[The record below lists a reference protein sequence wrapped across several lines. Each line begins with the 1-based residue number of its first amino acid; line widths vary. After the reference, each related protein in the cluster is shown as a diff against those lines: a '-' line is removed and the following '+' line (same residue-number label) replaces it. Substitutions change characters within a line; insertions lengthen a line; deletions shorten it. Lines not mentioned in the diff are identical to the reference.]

1 MIRAFVVDDE
11 PLAVKRLVRLL
22 EESGRVEIAGSSTD
36 PIDALASLSE
46 KPVDV
51 LFLDIQMPGMTGFEL
66 LTYLDPQ
73 PLVIFTTA
81 FDQYALQAF
90 EVNSIDYLLKPI
102 EASHLARALDKT
114 ERLRAAPAAPP
125 DWKALL
131 EQLTGAVKQ
140 AAPAAWPERIAS
152 RVGEKI
158 QIIELAKVTHFFS
171 QDKLTYAATEG
182 KNYVVDHAVND
193 LETRLDPRQ
202 FFRIHR
208 ATLLNLA
215 WVREVDAWLGGR
227 VLVRLKDAK
236 GTQLQVARERSQE
249 LKKRL
254 GV

>member
-11 PLAVKRLVRLL
+11 ELAVKRLIRLL
-22 EESGRVEIAGSSTD
+22 AETGRVEVAGSNSD
-36 PIDALASLSE
+36 PIDALAALNE
-46 KPVDV
+46 KPVDL
-51 LFLDIQMPGMTGFEL
+51 LFLDIQMPGMTGFEM

-73 PLVIFTTA
+73 PLVVFTTA

-102 EASHLARALDKT
+102 GASHLTRALDKID
-114 ERLRAAPAAPP
+114 RLHAAPSPPP
-125 DWKALL
+125 DWKALVEAL
-131 EQLTGAVKQ
+131 KQ
-140 AAPAAWPERIAS
+140 SSQTTYPERIAS

-158 QIIELAKVTHFFS
+158 QIIELAKVTHFFA
-171 QDKLTYAATEG
+171 QDKLTYAATES
-182 KNYVVDHAVND
+182 KNYVIDHAMGD
-193 LETRLDPRQ
+193 LEERLNPRQ

-208 ATLLNLA
+208 ATLLNLG

-236 GTQLQVARERSQE
+236 GTQLQVARDRATE

-254 GV
+254 GL